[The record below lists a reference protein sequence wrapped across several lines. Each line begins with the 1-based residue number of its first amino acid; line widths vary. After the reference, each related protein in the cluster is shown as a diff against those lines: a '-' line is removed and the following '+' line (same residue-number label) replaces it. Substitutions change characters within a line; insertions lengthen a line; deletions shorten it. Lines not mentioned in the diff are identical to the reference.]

1 MTSPDDAP
9 MPNNQ
14 PANDDQPTTPMDPIT
29 EATMQIPHDIES
41 PNFIERRYTLSVQQ
55 LFQAIHDQLTTG
67 ATFTLD
73 EEDAR
78 TGMVRFHAFDGAQCT
93 VTVTAEGA
101 LGSVIRLAV
110 TNDDGNRRSKEFFT
124 VLDRRLGVAQT
135 IDPAGGDTS
144 IYAPVM
150 PKKHTSKLAVWG
162 IIIGALFTFFA
173 FASDS
178 GPSWFLGFIAALLS
192 GMSLYTT
199 RKNGPKQGR
208 ILSYVGLG
216 LIAIGLVVGGLKA
229 IVSNVQDKA
238 DQMPECT
245 SYTWTDSELSKMLPE
260 PQSKH
265 GEVTRDSSDQFNIEI
280 CDTSVEQFNTYA
292 ADVKAAGFDKDYSK
306 SEDSFHASNEEG
318 YSVSILYE
326 FLDVNDV
333 MEISISAP
341 QEPTDSS
348 ASTDGSASD
357 SDTTTN
363 NESSD
368 GKDAASS
375 SDGAKSDSS
384 PASEQPAQNEQPNTA
399 ASDDFKATMDSY
411 EAFFDE
417 WIQFMTTYNAEGNPL
432 GMLAEYTQMM
442 TRYSEMM
449 SRMDAIDE
457 TTLTPE
463 QQQYFLEVQGRINE
477 KLLSANL
484 QQPY

>member
-101 LGSVIRLAV
+101 LGSVIRMAV

-192 GMSLYTT
+192 GIRRERTAPNRGGFFRMSVW
-199 RKNGPKQGR
+199 G
-208 ILSYVGLG
+208 LS
-216 LIAIGLVVGGLKA
+216 
-229 IVSNVQDKA
+229 
-238 DQMPECT
+238 P
-245 SYTWTDSELSKMLPE
+245 
-260 PQSKH
+260 
-265 GEVTRDSSDQFNIEI
+265 
-280 CDTSVEQFNTYA
+280 SVW
-292 ADVKAAGFDKDYSK
+292 
-306 SEDSFHASNEEG
+306 
-318 YSVSILYE
+318 LW
-326 FLDVNDV
+326 
-333 MEISISAP
+333 
-341 QEPTDSS
+341 
-348 ASTDGSASD
+348 
-357 SDTTTN
+357 
-363 NESSD
+363 
-368 GKDAASS
+368 AAS
-375 SDGAKSDSS
+375 K
-384 PASEQPAQNEQPNTA
+384 P
-399 ASDDFKATMDSY
+399 
-411 EAFFDE
+411 
-417 WIQFMTTYNAEGNPL
+417 
-432 GMLAEYTQMM
+432 
-442 TRYSEMM
+442 
-449 SRMDAIDE
+449 
-457 TTLTPE
+457 
-463 QQQYFLEVQGRINE
+463 
-477 KLLSANL
+477 LSATCRIRQTRCRSALRTRGPIPNC
-484 QQPY
+484 PRCFRSRSRSMAK